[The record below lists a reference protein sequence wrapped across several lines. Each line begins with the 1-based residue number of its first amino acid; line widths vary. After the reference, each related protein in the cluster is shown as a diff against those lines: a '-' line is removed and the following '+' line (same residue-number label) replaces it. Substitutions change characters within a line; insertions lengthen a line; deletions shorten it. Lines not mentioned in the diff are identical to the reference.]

1 MRERYSLGKSNL
13 FTAKTDNTH
22 LLLHAKYVSLQ
33 HKKQHITIMTYLVLR
48 LYTIGNVAMML
59 PVIASV
65 AADAPQDTFVIL
77 SRKNLAPLFATI
89 PNIQFVQAEQHTDF
103 KQTMQLYKQIK
114 SQYKID
120 KVVDLQRIWQT
131 KLIAA
136 LFRFK
141 GVKTYAIELQRRQK
155 RDLLAKRKNN
165 GQLKT
170 EAQRYAETLM
180 KAGCKCTIKFQK
192 LAINQQA
199 QDTIEKIY
207 GTKQGKWLGIA
218 PFAKYKSNM
227 LPYRTMKEVIAYF
240 SQQAD
245 TKVFLFGAG
254 TIESAMLKQW
264 ADVFPGVISV
274 AGKLDIDQEIE
285 LMRKLDLM
293 LCMDS
298 ANQHL
303 AATIGLKTLIVWGG
317 THPDAGYM
325 AWKSTQDDYLQL
337 STNCRPC
344 TINGTNKCRK
354 HKDFECL
361 KQIAPQLVIQQ
372 VSKRL
377 YE

>member
-1 MRERYSLGKSNL
+1 M
-13 FTAKTDNTH
+13 
-22 LLLHAKYVSLQ
+22 LLHAKYVSLQ

-65 AADAPQDTFVIL
+65 AADAPQDTFVVL
-77 SRKNLAPLFATI
+77 SRKKLAPLFATI
-89 PNIQFVQAEQHTDF
+89 PNIKFVQAEQRTNV
-103 KQTMQLYKQIK
+103 KQTIQLYKQIK
-114 SQYKID
+114 LQYKID
-120 KVVDLQRIWQT
+120 KVIDLQRIWQT
-131 KLIAA
+131 RLIAA
-136 LFRFK
+136 SFRFS
-141 GVKTYAIELQRRQK
+141 GIKTYGVELQCRQK
-155 RDLLAKRKNN
+155 RDFLNRRKNN

-170 EAQRYAETLM
+170 EAQRYVEAFM
-180 KAGCKCTIKFQK
+180 KAGCKCTLNFQK
-192 LAINQQA
+192 LAVNQQA
-199 QDTIEKIY
+199 QNAIEEIY
-207 GTKQGKWLGIA
+207 GVKNGKWLGIA

-240 SQQAD
+240 SQQTD

-303 AATIGLKTLIVWGG
+303 AATIGLKTLTVWGG
-317 THPDAGYM
+317 THPSAGYM
-325 AWKSTQDDYLQL
+325 AWKSTQDNYIQL

-361 KQIAPQLVIQQ
+361 KNITPQLVIQQ

>member
-22 LLLHAKYVSLQ
+22 LLLHAKCISLQ

-120 KVVDLQRIWQT
+120 KVIDLQRIWQT

-170 EAQRYAETLM
+170 EAQRYAETFM
-180 KAGCKCTIKFQK
+180 KAGCKCTFKFQK

>member
-22 LLLHAKYVSLQ
+22 LLLYAKYVSLQ

-170 EAQRYAETLM
+170 EAQRYAETFM
-180 KAGCKCTIKFQK
+180 KAGCKCTFKFQK

-337 STNCRPC
+337 SNNCRPC